1 MKKVKDNK
9 KEEKENNGK
18 EQGENNNKAN
28 SKAPTYE
35 EQTKFM
41 RRYESLEGF
50 PEIKGYDFEKPFHF
64 DEFMESFNSMGI
76 QASNLGKA
84 IEITNEMIDNKAT
97 IFLSCTSNMVSSG
110 NREIIKYLVK
120 HNFIHVLSM
129 SVGGVEE
136 DIIKCLKPFV
146 SGSFDASGRVLFEK
160 GVGRIGNIFAPYDR
174 YLYFEKFMEPLF
186 DRVYKESKK
195 RDKPFTPSEFI
206 KEMGKEINNEDSILY
221 WAYKN
226 NIPVFCPALTDG
238 SVGDLFYFQKFNKN
252 DFYIDIVEDHV
263 KIINLALNSEK
274 TGAIILGGGVAKH
287 YVLNANIFREGLD
300 YAVYITTATEHDA
313 SDSGGN
319 QQEAMT
325 WAKIKLNAPN
335 VKVIAEASLVFPLL
349 VAATF
354 AKRQIH
360 GKA

>member
-1 MKKVKDNK
+1 MIK
-9 KEEKENNGK
+9 KEKKQKVPNY
-18 EQGENNNKAN
+18 Q
-28 SKAPTYE
+28 

-50 PEIKGYDFEKPFHF
+50 PEIKGYDFDKEFSF
-64 DEFMESFNSMGI
+64 DEFLDSFKSTGI
-76 QASNLGKA
+76 QAANLGKA
-84 IEITNEMIDNKAT
+84 IEITNQMIDDKAT
-97 IFLSCTSNMVSSG
+97 IFLSCTSNMISAG
-110 NREIIKYLVK
+110 TREIIKFLVK
-120 HNFIHVLSM
+120 HKYVHTLSM

-146 SGSFDASGRVLFEK
+146 SGGFDVPGRVLFEK

-174 YLYFEKFMEPLF
+174 YLYFEKFMNPLF
-186 DRVYKESKK
+186 ERVYKDYKK
-195 RDKPFTPSEFI
+195 RKKPYAPSEFI
-206 KEMGKEINNEDSILY
+206 REMGKEINNEESVLY

-226 NIPVFCPALTDG
+226 SIPVFCPALVDG
-238 SVGDLFYFQKFNKN
+238 SLGDLFYFQKFDKK
-252 DFYIDIVEDHV
+252 DYYIDIIQDHV
-263 KIINLALNSEK
+263 KIINLALNSDK

-354 AKRQIH
+354 AKRYRSD
-360 GKA
+360 KA

>member
-1 MKKVKDNK
+1 MPSNFKGSKYQ
-9 KEEKENNGK
+9 EK
-18 EQGENNNKAN
+18 
-28 SKAPTYE
+28 T
-35 EQTKFM
+35 THM

-50 PEIKGYDFEKPFHF
+50 PEIKGYDFEKDFHF
-64 DEFMESFNSMGI
+64 DEFMESYKSMGI
-76 QASNLGKA
+76 QASNLGTA
-84 IEITNEMIDNKAT
+84 IEIVNEMIDNKAT
-97 IFLSCTSNMVSSG
+97 IFLSCTSNMISAG
-110 NREIIKYLVK
+110 TREIIKFLVK
-120 HNFIHVLSM
+120 HKFIHVLSM
-129 SVGGVEE
+129 SAGGVEE

-146 SGSFDASGRVLFEK
+146 SGGFDVPGRVLFEK

-174 YLYFEKFMEPLF
+174 YLYFEKFMQPLF
-186 DRVYKESKK
+186 DRVYKEAKK
-195 RDKPFTPSEFI
+195 RGKPFTPSELI
-206 KEMGKEINNEDSILY
+206 MEMGKEVNNEGSVLY

-226 NIPVFCPALTDG
+226 NIPVFCPALVDG
-238 SVGDLFYFQKFNKN
+238 SLGDLLYFQKFSKK
-252 DFYIDIVEDHV
+252 DFCLDIVEDHV
-263 KIINLALNSEK
+263 KIINITLNAEK

-354 AKRQIH
+354 ARKHHDQSIMKD
-360 GKA
+360 GKK

>member
-1 MKKVKDNK
+1 MSKKQKVPKY
-9 KEEKENNGK
+9 
-18 EQGENNNKAN
+18 Q
-28 SKAPTYE
+28 

-50 PEIKGYDFEKPFHF
+50 PEIKGYDFDKEFSF
-64 DEFMESFNSMGI
+64 DEFLDSFKSTGI
-76 QASNLGKA
+76 QAANLGKA
-84 IEITNEMIDNKAT
+84 MEITKQMIDDKAF
-97 IFLSCTSNMVSSG
+97 IFLSFTSNMISSG
-110 NREIIKYLVK
+110 LREVIRFLVK
-120 HNFIHVLSM
+120 HKYVHAISTTA
-129 SVGGVEE
+129 GGVEE

-146 SGSFDASGRVLFEK
+146 SGGFDVPGRVLFEK

-174 YLYFEKFMEPLF
+174 YLYFEKFMNPFFE
-186 DRVYKESKK
+186 RIYKDYKK
-195 RDKPFTPSEFI
+195 RKKPYTPSEFI
-206 KEMGKEINNEDSILY
+206 HELGREINNEESVLY

-226 NIPVFCPALTDG
+226 DIPVFCPALVDG
-238 SVGDLFYFQKFNKN
+238 SIGDLLHFQKMSKK
-252 DFYIDIVEDHV
+252 DFYIDIVGDQT
-263 KIINLALNSEK
+263 KIINLALNNDK
-274 TGAIILGGGVAKH
+274 TGAIVLGGGVAKH

-354 AKRQIH
+354 AKRH
-360 GKA
+360 RSDKA

>member
-1 MKKVKDNK
+1 MVKKENK
-9 KEEKENNGK
+9 KENMEKQAKNK
-18 EQGENNNKAN
+18 EK
-28 SKAPTYE
+28 KTPKYE

-50 PEIKGYDFEKPFHF
+50 PEIKGYDFEKDFHF
-64 DEFMESFNSMGI
+64 DEFVESYKSMGI
-76 QASNLGKA
+76 QASNLGRA
-84 IEITNEMIDNKAT
+84 IEIVNEMIDSKAT

-110 NREIIKYLVK
+110 NREIIKFLVK
-120 HNFIHVLSM
+120 HKFVHVLSM

-136 DIIKCLKPFV
+136 DIIKCIKPFV
-146 SGSFDASGRVLFEK
+146 AGSFDASGRVLFEK

-186 DRVYKESKK
+186 ARVYDESKK
-195 RDKPFTPSEFI
+195 RNKPFTPSEFI
-206 KEMGKEINNEDSILY
+206 KEMGKEINNEESILY

-238 SVGDLFYFQKFNKN
+238 SVGDLFYFQKFNKK

-354 AKRQIH
+354 AKRHRESSQD
-360 GKA
+360 

>member
-1 MKKVKDNK
+1 MNK
-9 KEEKENNGK
+9 KEK
-18 EQGENNNKAN
+18 EQKVPN
-28 SKAPTYE
+28 YQ

-50 PEIKGYDFEKPFHF
+50 PEIKGYDFDKEFSF
-64 DEFMESFNSMGI
+64 DEFIDSFKSTGI
-76 QASNLGKA
+76 QAANLGKA
-84 IEITNEMIDNKAT
+84 IEVVNQMIDDKAT
-97 IFLSCTSNMVSSG
+97 IFLSCTSNMISAG
-110 NREIIKYLVK
+110 TREVIRFLVK
-120 HNFIHVLSM
+120 HKYVHALSM

-146 SGSFDASGRVLFEK
+146 SGGFDVPGRVLFEK

-174 YLYFEKFMEPLF
+174 YLYFEKFMNPLF
-186 DRVYKESKK
+186 ERLYNDYKK
-195 RDKPFTPSEFI
+195 RKKPYTPSEFI
-206 KEMGKEINNEDSILY
+206 KEMGKEINNEESVLY

-226 NIPVFCPALTDG
+226 NIPVFCPALVDG
-238 SVGDLFYFQKFNKN
+238 SLGDLFYFQKFDKK
-252 DFYIDIVEDHV
+252 DYYIDIIQDHV
-263 KIINLALNSEK
+263 KIINLAMNSDK
-274 TGAIILGGGVAKH
+274 AGAIILGGGVAKH

-325 WAKIKLNAPN
+325 WAKIKLNAQN

-354 AKRQIH
+354 AKRYH
-360 GKA
+360 EGKVKDKK

>member
-1 MKKVKDNK
+1 MDKKGTGK
-9 KEEKENNGK
+9 KEEKEPEVPK
-18 EQGENNNKAN
+18 
-28 SKAPTYE
+28 YE
-35 EQTKFM
+35 DQTKFM

-50 PEIKGYDFEKPFHF
+50 PEIRGYDFEKDFDF
-64 DEFMESFNSMGI
+64 DEFMASYKSMGI
-76 QASNLGKA
+76 QATNLGRA
-84 IEITNEMIDNKAT
+84 IEIASEMIDEEAT
-97 IFLSCTSNMVSSG
+97 IFLSCTSNMVSAG
-110 NREIIKYLVK
+110 TREIIKFLVK
-120 HNFIHVLSM
+120 HRFVHVLSM
-129 SVGGVEE
+129 SAGGVEE

-146 SGSFDASGRVLFEK
+146 SGGFDVPGRVLFEQ

-174 YLYFEKFMEPLF
+174 YLYFEKFMQPLF
-186 DRVYKESKK
+186 DRVYLEAKK
-195 RDKPFTPSEFI
+195 RNRPFTPSELI
-206 KEMGKEINNEDSILY
+206 SEMGKEINNEESIIY

-226 NIPVFCPALTDG
+226 KIPVFCPALVDG
-238 SVGDLFYFQKFNKN
+238 SLGDLFYFQKFGKK
-252 DFYIDIVEDHV
+252 DFCIDIVEDHV
-263 KIINLALNSEK
+263 KIINLALNAGK

-300 YAVYITTATEHDA
+300 YAIYITTATEHDA

-354 AKRQIH
+354 ATRHHKSRDNNKTKR
-360 GKA
+360 